1 MFSLDAAVPQVFDI
15 ILKDKKNHMYTHE
28 IVPEFCV
35 RFAII
40 LQMSNKIK
48 FWTSTPLGDDVLW
61 YCTFCIAVN
70 AM

>member
-1 MFSLDAAVPQVFDI
+1 
-15 ILKDKKNHMYTHE
+15 MYTHE

-48 FWTSTPLGDDVLW
+48 FWTSITNINPYW
-61 YCTFCIAVN
+61 
-70 AM
+70 